1 MNLESLPVGT
11 PMRRLADVVV
21 FSKGKEPVLVVEI
34 DAARG
39 TTPASAA
46 QFRKTLVENG
56 LVENTPFMLIATR
69 TTMFLWRRDTR
80 LGDEADFAVPIKPVL
95 QRYLKT
101 PHDELRLSESIEILV
116 HGWLQDLAIGIRTP
130 DTAVAP
136 DKMLLDSGLYE
147 LMHFGYVRFEM
158 PA

>member
-11 PMRRLADVVV
+11 SMRRLADVVA
-21 FSKGKEPVLVVEI
+21 FSKSKELVLVVEI

-39 TTPASAA
+39 TTPATAA
-46 QFRKTLVENG
+46 QFRETLVENR
-56 LVENTPFMLIATR
+56 LVENAPFMLIATR

-80 LGDEADFAVPIKPVL
+80 LADEADFTAPIEPLVQL
-95 QRYLKT
+95 YLKS
-101 PHDELRLSESIEILV
+101 PYDELELRESIEILV
-116 HGWLQDLAIGIRTP
+116 HGWLQTLAIGIRKP
-130 DTAVAP
+130 DPAVAP

-147 LMHFGYVRFEM
+147 LMHFGYVRFEV